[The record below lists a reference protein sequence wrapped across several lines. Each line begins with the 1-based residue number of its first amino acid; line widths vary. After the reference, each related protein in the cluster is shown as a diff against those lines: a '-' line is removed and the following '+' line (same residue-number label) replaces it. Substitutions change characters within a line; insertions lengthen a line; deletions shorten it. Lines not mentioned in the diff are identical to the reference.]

1 MWEPFSWGPLRLM
14 SCQRGSSEMQAGG
27 STSQLTHVDF
37 GRPQFLATW
46 ASPQDC
52 QRVLVTWQLA
62 FPKANG
68 ERKRDIL
75 RRKPQSF
82 IT

>member
-52 QRVLVTWQLA
+52 QCVLVTWQLA
-62 FPKANG
+62 FPKASG